1 MKMSNKSL
9 VEIIPNND
17 DVVLYVR
24 LNPADATPAF
34 SMLNV
39 DEMQPNIC

>member
-1 MKMSNKSL
+1 
-9 VEIIPNND
+9 
-17 DVVLYVR
+17 VR

-39 DEMQPNIC
+39 DEMQPNICWNELINRVSAKQWTREE